1 MITSLAAIL
10 CTTSLVT
17 TQFESLDNAVSLSLG
32 VAGLQ
37 TQTAKFDPVALS
49 FYRKG
54 LFSQPVLDELSKDVW
69 KTPALMSVIQ
79 RDAILVTG
87 KPHAL
92 IATASRLTNFGSRRD
107 LLGDPSQPY
116 VTRNPNGLS
125 LDTVIGKYRSKG
137 LLSSEP
143 KLGGLVPDD
152 IKRAAAIVLDAAL
165 DNYSLF
171 KSTFPNQSNLEELRT
186 LTLEEAYNGADPVKF
201 DRWLKLT
208 QGTDMA
214 YLIAAS
220 QDLTAVA
227 NAAKNIA
234 VNSQALGGFT
244 WSVSTKWGDV
254 VLCDGLETTHN
265 NTPLLLA
272 IDLGGNDTYINCPTQ
287 KTANQWLSIVI
298 DLGGNDS
305 YLSDAGYKNKPVR
318 EGTSRSQQRTLP
330 GPGCGMFGISLILDN
345 QGKDLYRSAAQAF
358 GSATFGSSYLLDSD
372 GDDTYD
378 SYTNSQGFGLFGM
391 GILEDEKGND
401 TYTTFQQSQGCGL
414 PAGIGWLIDRRG
426 NDTYTAEDS
435 ILDFPSPQTAEH
447 NVSMSQ
453 GAGYGIRLDYLNGHS
468 LAGGFGMLFDLEGVD
483 TYSAGV
489 FAQGVGY
496 WMGLGALWDRAGKD
510 SYSGVWYVQGSAAH
524 FATGYLQ
531 DDDGDDT
538 YTALI
543 NMSQGAGHDFSFGM
557 LVDSLGDDKYSGAS
571 LALGA
576 GNANGIGA
584 FLDLAGN
591 DQYKASGNAVL
602 GQANESPEGSLRKL
616 SLCLGLFFDQQGND
630 QYVTQA
636 PHAKNGGR
644 TAQNSG
650 APGSTQGTIGVFW
663 DQ

>member
-10 CTTSLVT
+10 CTTSLVS
-17 TQFESLDNAVSLSLG
+17 TQFESLDNAVAVSLG

-37 TQTAKFDPVALS
+37 TQTARYDPVALS

-54 LFSQPVLDELSKDVW
+54 MFSQPVIDELAKDVW
-69 KTPALMSVIQ
+69 KTPALMSITQ

-116 VTRNPNGLS
+116 LTKNANGLS
-125 LDTVIGKYRSKG
+125 LDAVIAKYRAQG

-143 KLGGLVPDD
+143 KMGGLVPDEL
-152 IKRAAAIVLDAAL
+152 KRAAAIVLDCAL
-165 DNYSLF
+165 DNYALF
-171 KSTFPNQSNLEELRT
+171 KATFPNPAIAEELRT
-186 LTLEEAYNGADPVKF
+186 LTLSEAYAGADAAKF
-201 DRWLKLT
+201 DRWLTLT
-208 QGTDMA
+208 QGTDVA

-220 QDLTAVA
+220 QDLAAAV
-227 NAAKNIA
+227 NAAKLIA
-234 VNSQALGGFT
+234 AESKPLGGFT
-244 WSVSTKWGDV
+244 WSVATKWGDV
-254 VLCDGLETTHN
+254 VLTDGNETTHN

-287 KTANQWLSIVI
+287 KTSSQWLSVVI
-298 DLGGNDS
+298 DLGGDDA
-305 YLSDAGYKNKPVR
+305 YLSDAGYKSKPVK
-318 EGTSRSQQRTLP
+318 EGTSRTQQKRLA
-330 GPGCGMFGISLILDN
+330 GPGCGMFGITMIFDAAGN
-345 QGKDLYRSAAQAF
+345 DLYRSAAQSF
-358 GSATFGSSYLLDSD
+358 GSATFGSSYLHDAE
-372 GDDTYD
+372 GDDIYD
-378 SYTNSQGFGLFGM
+378 SYTNSQGFGMFGV
-391 GILEDEKGND
+391 GILEDEKGTD
-401 TYTTFQQSQGCGL
+401 QYSTFQNSQGCGL
-414 PAGIGWLIDRRG
+414 PGGIGWLIDRRG
-426 NDTYTAEDS
+426 NDTYTADDVT
-435 ILDFPSPQTAEH
+435 LDFPSPQTAEH

-468 LAGGFGMLFDLEGVD
+468 LAGGFGLLFDLEGD
-483 TYSAGV
+483 DKYSAGV
-489 FAQGVGY
+489 FGQGVGY
-496 WMGLGALWDRAGKD
+496 WMGLGALWDRSGKD

-531 DDDGDDT
+531 DDEGDDT

-557 LVDSLGDDKYSGAS
+557 LVDSLGNDNYSGAS

-591 DQYKASGNAVL
+591 DTYKATGNAVL

-616 SLCLGLFFDQQGND
+616 SLCLGMFYDQKGD
-630 QYVTQA
+630 DRYTTQA
-636 PHAKNGGR
+636 AHAKNGGR
-644 TAQNSG
+644 TAQKSG
-650 APGSTQGTIGVFW
+650 AAGSTQGTIGVFW